1 MLPRYLLRETLSL
14 YLLGVLLFVG
24 LITFDL
30 LSSLS
35 GAFLRART
43 PVGEIVQMVA
53 YRVPHTL
60 GIALPLGLVF
70 ALLVALARWIRQSE
84 LKAAYAAGIPP
95 RVFIGPVLL
104 LALAVGAV
112 VLLNEGWLKPIAQ
125 ERFEAL
131 QYKIYYGS
139 EPSGVLTERTY
150 TPQGLGIYYAQRIY
164 PPPEGRTGSR
174 LEGVRVVESGG
185 SVWSAER
192 GVWVS
197 GAWRLQNAYRVDP
210 SGQIFQEAE
219 HPLPF
224 PVGVQPKAVS
234 YEALRMPELHAVAS
248 ADPAAQFPLARR
260 YANAVGTVVL
270 AWLAI
275 VIGLSLRESAWAF
288 IAVVGLI
295 FGYWTLFTLS
305 AQFAR
310 FDLLGA
316 YGAWLPNIVYGGLA
330 LLGTW
335 RLAR

>member
-1 MLPRYLLRETLSL
+1 MLPRYLLGETLSL

-35 GAFLRART
+35 GAFLKAKT
-43 PVGEIVQMVA
+43 PVVEIVQMVA
-53 YRVPHTL
+53 YRLPYTL

-70 ALLVALARWIRQSE
+70 ALLVALSRWIRQSE
-84 LKAAYAAGIPP
+84 LKATYAAGVPP
-95 RVFIGPVLL
+95 RVFIGPVLVLGL
-104 LALAVGAV
+104 LVGAV

-125 ERFEAL
+125 DRFETL

-139 EPSGVLTERTY
+139 EPSGVLTKRTY
-150 TPQGLGIYYAQRIY
+150 TPQGLGVYYAQRIY
-164 PPPEGRTGSR
+164 PPASGDQGSR
-174 LEGVRVVESGG
+174 LEGIRVVEPGG

-192 GVWVS
+192 GVWVN
-197 GAWRLQNAYRVDP
+197 GAWRLENVYRVDP
-210 SGQIFQEAE
+210 NGQVFQEAE

-224 PVGVQPKAVS
+224 PVGVAPKALS
-234 YEALRMPELHAVAS
+234 YEAMRMPELQAVAK
-248 ADPAAQFPLARR
+248 ADPAARFPLARR
-260 YANAVGTVVL
+260 YANAAGTVVL
-270 AWLAI
+270 AWLAV
-275 VIGLSLRESAWAF
+275 VIGLSLREAAWAF
-288 IAVVGLI
+288 IAVVALI

>member
-1 MLPRYLLRETLSL
+1 MLQRYLLRETLSL

-35 GAFLRART
+35 GAFLRAKT
-43 PVGEIVQMVA
+43 PVVEIVQMVA

-84 LKAAYAAGIPP
+84 LKATYAAGVPP
-95 RVFIGPVLL
+95 QTFIAPVLVL
-104 LALAVGAV
+104 GVVVGAV

-131 QYKIYYGS
+131 QYRIYYGS
-139 EPSGVLTERTY
+139 EPSGVLNDRTY
-150 TPQGLGIYYAQRIY
+150 TPPGLGVYYAQRIY
-164 PPPEGRTGSR
+164 PPAQGKSGSR
-174 LEGVRVVESGG
+174 LEGIRVVEPGG
-185 SVWSAER
+185 SIWSAEQ
-192 GVWVS
+192 GVWVD
-197 GAWRLQNAYRVDP
+197 GAWRLQKAYRVDP
-210 SGQIFQEAE
+210 SGKIYQEDE

-224 PVGVQPKAVS
+224 PVGVQPRAIS
-234 YEALRMPELHAVAS
+234 YEAMRMSDLHAVAR

-260 YANAVGTVVL
+260 YANAAGTVVL

-305 AQFAR
+305 SQLAR
-310 FDLLGA
+310 FDLWGA
-316 YGAWLPNIVYGGLA
+316 YGAWLPNIVYSGLA

-335 RLAR
+335 RLSR

>member
-1 MLPRYLLRETLSL
+1 MLQRSLLRETLSL

-30 LSSLS
+30 LASLS
-35 GAFLRART
+35 GAFLRAQT
-43 PVGEIVQMVA
+43 PVVEIALMVA

-84 LKAAYAAGIPP
+84 LKAAYAAGVPP
-95 RVFIGPVLL
+95 HTFIGPVV
-104 LALAVGAV
+104 ALGLVVGAV
-112 VLLNEGWLKPIAQ
+112 VLSNEGWLKPIAQ

-150 TPQGLGIYYAQRIY
+150 TPQGLGVYYAQRIY
-164 PPPEGRTGSR
+164 PPPEGGVGSR
-174 LEGVRVVESGG
+174 LEGIRVVEPGG
-185 SVWSAER
+185 SIWSADR
-192 GVWVS
+192 GIWVS

-210 SGQIFQEAE
+210 NGRIFQEAE

-224 PVGVQPKAVS
+224 PLGVQPKTIS
-234 YEALRMPELHAVAS
+234 YEAMRMPDLHATAK

-260 YANAVGTVVL
+260 YANAAGTVVL

-295 FGYWTLFTLS
+295 FGYWMLFTLS

-330 LLGTW
+330 LVGTW
-335 RLAR
+335 RLLR

>member
-35 GAFLRART
+35 GAFLRAKT
-43 PVGEIVQMVA
+43 PVSEIVQMVA

-95 RVFIGPVLL
+95 RIFIGPVLL
-104 LALAVGAV
+104 LALVVGTV

-164 PPPEGRTGSR
+164 PPPEGQTGSR
-174 LEGVRVVESGG
+174 LEGVRVVEPGG

-197 GAWRLQNAYRVDP
+197 GAWRLQNAYRVAP

-234 YEALRMPELHAVAS
+234 YEALRMPELHAAAS

-260 YANAVGTVVL
+260 YANAVGTLVL

>member
-1 MLPRYLLRETLSL
+1 MLQRYLLRETLSL

-35 GAFLRART
+35 GAFLRAKT
-43 PVGEIVQMVA
+43 PPSEIALIVA

-84 LKAAYAAGIPP
+84 LKAAYAGGVPP
-95 RVFIGPVLL
+95 LRFIGPVLL
-104 LALAVGAV
+104 VASLVGGV
-112 VLLNEGWLKPIAQ
+112 VFLNEGWVKPIAQ

-139 EPSGVLTERTY
+139 EPSGVLSERTY
-150 TPQGLGIYYAQRIY
+150 TPKGLGVYYAQRIY
-164 PPPEGRTGSR
+164 PSAEGAR
-174 LEGVRVVESGG
+174 LEGIRVIEPGG
-185 SVWSAER
+185 AIWSAER
-192 GVWVS
+192 GTWLE
-197 GAWRLQNAYRVDP
+197 GAWRLENAYRVDP
-210 SGQIFQEAE
+210 SGQVFQEAV

-224 PVGVQPKAVS
+224 PVGVEPRALS
-234 YEALRMPELHAVAS
+234 YEAMPLPQLSAAAR
-248 ADPAAQFPLARR
+248 ADPAAVFPLARR

-270 AWLAI
+270 AWLA
-275 VIGLSLRESAWAF
+275 VVVGLALREAAWAF
-288 IAVVGLI
+288 IAVVALI
-295 FGYWTLFTLS
+295 FGYWTLFTFS
-305 AQFAR
+305 AQLAR
-310 FDLLGA
+310 FDLWSA
-316 YGAWLPNIVYGGLA
+316 YGAWLPNLVYGVLA

>member
-1 MLPRYLLRETLSL
+1 MLQRYLLRETLSL

-35 GAFLRART
+35 GAFLRANT
-43 PVGEIVQMVA
+43 PAVEIAQMVA

-60 GIALPLGLVF
+60 GIALPLGMVF

-84 LKAAYAAGIPP
+84 LKAAYAAGVPP
-95 RVFIGPVLL
+95 RAFLGPVLGL
-104 LALAVGAV
+104 GLVVGAV
-112 VLLNEGWLKPIAQ
+112 MLVNEGWIKPISQ

-131 QYKIYYGS
+131 QHKIFYGS

-150 TPQGLGIYYAQRIY
+150 TPPGMGVYYAQRIY
-164 PPPEGRTGSR
+164 PPPPGQVGSR
-174 LEGVRVVESGG
+174 LKGIRVVEPGG
-185 SVWSAER
+185 AVWSADQ
-192 GVWVS
+192 GIWVS
-197 GAWRLQNAYRVDP
+197 GAWQLKNAYRVDP
-210 SGQIFQEAE
+210 SGEILHMAE

-224 PVGVQPKAVS
+224 PVGVKPKAIS
-234 YEALRMPELHAVAS
+234 YEAMLMPYLHAAAIVNT
-248 ADPAAQFPLARR
+248 AAQFPLARR
-260 YANAVGTVVL
+260 YANAAGTVVL

-295 FGYWTLFTLS
+295 FGYYTLFTLS

-310 FDLLGA
+310 FELMGA
-316 YGAWLPNIVYGGLA
+316 YAAWLPNIVYGLLA
-330 LLGTW
+330 LFGTW
-335 RLAR
+335 RLLR

>member
-1 MLPRYLLRETLSL
+1 MRETLSL

-164 PPPEGRTGSR
+164 PPPEGQTGSR

>member
-164 PPPEGRTGSR
+164 PPPEGQTGSR

>member
-104 LALAVGAV
+104 LGIIVGTV

-139 EPSGVLTERTY
+139 EPSGVLTDRTY
-150 TPQGLGIYYAQRIY
+150 TPQGLGVYYAQRIY
-164 PPPEGRTGSR
+164 PPPEGQTGSR
-174 LEGVRVVESGG
+174 LEGVRVVEPGG

-224 PVGVQPKAVS
+224 PMGVQPKAVS

-270 AWLAI
+270 AWLAV